1 VIITEEE
8 IMADTMEERSPE
20 ERSPTEELTE
30 QITDGV
36 DQASSEIQ
44 RLDREFR
51 ALVKNRPIL
60 ALVGAVVTGY
70 LVGRVLTR
78 R

>member
-1 VIITEEE
+1 
-8 IMADTMEERSPE
+8 MADTME

-30 QITDGV
+30 QITAGV
-36 DQASSEIQ
+36 DQARSEIQ
-44 RLDREFR
+44 RLDREVR
-51 ALVKNRPIL
+51 ALVKKRPLL

-70 LVGRVLTR
+70 LVGRVLAR

>member
-1 VIITEEE
+1 MEE
-8 IMADTMEERSPE
+8 TMEERLPE

-36 DQASSEIQ
+36 DQARSEIQ
-44 RLDREFR
+44 RLDSEFR
-51 ALVKNRPIL
+51 ALVKNRPLL

>member
-1 VIITEEE
+1 
-8 IMADTMEERSPE
+8 MADTME

-36 DQASSEIQ
+36 NQVSSEIQ
-44 RLDREFR
+44 RLDRELR
-51 ALVKNRPIL
+51 ALVKNRPLL
-60 ALVGAVVTGY
+60 ALAGAVVTGY
-70 LVGRVLTR
+70 LVGRVLAR

>member
-1 VIITEEE
+1 MV
-8 IMADTMEERSPE
+8 DTMAERLPE

-36 DQASSEIQ
+36 DQARSEIQ

-51 ALVKNRPIL
+51 GLVKKRPLL

>member
-1 VIITEEE
+1 
-8 IMADTMEERSPE
+8 MADTMEE

-36 DQASSEIQ
+36 KQASSEIQ
-44 RLDREFR
+44 RLNREFR
-51 ALVKNRPIL
+51 ALVKNRPLL

-70 LVGRVLTR
+70 LVGRVLAR

>member
-1 VIITEEE
+1 
-8 IMADTMEERSPE
+8 MADTMEERLPE

-36 DQASSEIQ
+36 DQARSEIQ

-51 ALVKNRPIL
+51 GLVKKRPLL
-60 ALVGAVVTGY
+60 ALGGAVVTGY

>member
-1 VIITEEE
+1 
-8 IMADTMEERSPE
+8 MRDTMEERSP
-20 ERSPTEELTE
+20 TEDLTE
-30 QITDGV
+30 QITAGV

-44 RLDREFR
+44 RLGREFR